1 MFSWWLCICDIYGL
15 PKKKNKK
22 KPRQTKI
29 HRVLHKSLTL
39 SYEILFDIAK
49 PLKIA
54 ITGKKLLKS
63 SSSVVLYE

>member
-1 MFSWWLCICDIYGL
+1 MLSWFALYPWYLWFA
-15 PKKKNKK
+15 KE
-22 KPRQTKI
+22 RQTKI

-54 ITGKKLLKS
+54 IPGKKGI
-63 SSSVVLYE
+63 EEQ